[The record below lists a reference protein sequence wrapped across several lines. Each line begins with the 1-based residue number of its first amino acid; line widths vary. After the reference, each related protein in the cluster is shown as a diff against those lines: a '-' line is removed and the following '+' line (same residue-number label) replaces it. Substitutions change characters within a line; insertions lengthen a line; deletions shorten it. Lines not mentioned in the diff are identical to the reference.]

1 MAVAEDDMPNPKRVG
16 LVRMEPG
23 QPFVH
28 YCAVCG
34 AWGTW
39 GYDVDL
45 STGRLGR
52 WYCAAHR
59 PDQKANA
66 RKEALV

>member
-1 MAVAEDDMPNPKRVG
+1 MAIAEDDMPNPKRVG

-34 AWGTW
+34 AWGAW
-39 GYDVDL
+39 GHDVDL

-52 WYCAAHR
+52 WYCTVHR
-59 PDQKANA
+59 P
-66 RKEALV
+66 E

>member
-1 MAVAEDDMPNPKRVG
+1 MAEDDMPNPKRVG

-34 AWGTW
+34 AWGAW
-39 GYDVDL
+39 G
-45 STGRLGR
+45 
-52 WYCAAHR
+52 
-59 PDQKANA
+59 
-66 RKEALV
+66 